1 MILITPLIAAT
12 AAGIAEYA
20 TFVVAIGTAALA
32 IGALWQARVLHTQT
46 GVLDAQVKALQEQ
59 TRAAFAA
66 EIRDLEGKLMVAVE
80 AWDAEAYYRI
90 KRELEPLWDRGSK
103 EGFRE
108 TYGNL
113 IFQIGTMEL
122 TVPRTPE
129 SRWLLRTFRFFV
141 EANSKP
147 RRWTMPGAAWSMEG
161 EPPRDLPPGFPDPAT
176 WSGSLNPTS
185 DQIELL
191 DDCAEAVFRFHIGV
205 PPQGIGSLRDWIDSF
220 TPSMRHLIEGKTLRE
235 QYYWYARL
243 FHGEYVYPWFY
254 YLTDPTPDKPELILP
269 QEDPYF
275 RS

>member
-1 MILITPLIAAT
+1 
-12 AAGIAEYA
+12 
-20 TFVVAIGTAALA
+20 
-32 IGALWQARVLHTQT
+32 
-46 GVLDAQVKALQEQ
+46 
-59 TRAAFAA
+59 
-66 EIRDLEGKLMVAVE
+66 
-80 AWDAEAYYRI
+80 
-90 KRELEPLWDRGSK
+90 
-103 EGFRE
+103 
-108 TYGNL
+108 
-113 IFQIGTMEL
+113 
-122 TVPRTPE
+122 
-129 SRWLLRTFRFFV
+129 
-141 EANSKP
+141 
-147 RRWTMPGAAWSMEG
+147 MEG